1 MKFVLS
7 SNLLYYLFV
16 ALSRAPKLSEVVVV
30 VSSERRRRFGCKQPE
45 INLHKILDHGL
56 RQVGI
61 IYWIVGLSNLLTLTL
76 TLAYYW

>member
-1 MKFVLS
+1 MNTILP

-16 ALSRAPKLSEVVVV
+16 ALFRAPKVSKVAVVF
-30 VSSERRRRFGCKQPE
+30 SSERRRRFGCKQPE

-61 IYWIVGLSNLLTLTL
+61 IYWIVGLSNLLTLAL
-76 TLAYYW
+76 TLIYYW

>member
-1 MKFVLS
+1 MKFFLS

-30 VSSERRRRFGCKQPE
+30 VSSERRRFGCKQPE